1 MYVSVLVYRRAET
14 YADDVE
20 TLLQK
25 DVTNRQTD
33 GQRTF
38 TRLFI
43 KYRIQTI
50 GIHGVYTQSD
60 SPEGITQPVSAL
72 WPKVWG
78 STKTCYISS
87 KYSWWTVVC
96 HVSLNAMPTGLTCSC
111 SVDDQCSSWVK
122 SVSGKPLWLRW
133 DWSHRFGNLS
143 VLWCCC
149 LADTAC
155 MKNLF

>member
-1 MYVSVLVYRRAET
+1 MYVSVLVYRTAET

-25 DVTNRQTD
+25 DVTDRQTD

-60 SPEGITQPVSAL
+60 SPEGSTRPAYNLGQLSELDAL
-72 WPKVWG
+72 GRWRRGIV
-78 STKTCYISS
+78 
-87 KYSWWTVVC
+87 
-96 HVSLNAMPTGLTCSC
+96 
-111 SVDDQCSSWVK
+111 
-122 SVSGKPLWLRW
+122 VSGVRRMNARRARLVPGWVTV
-133 DWSHRFGNLS
+133 FGRVYHLG
-143 VLWCCC
+143 
-149 LADTAC
+149 
-155 MKNLF
+155 M